1 MTEFENKITPLTNGD
16 IVVNKLINY
25 KFKIGDYLIYDK
37 QQKFYYNFDYA
48 EKYNLLWDPEKIAGY
63 VAKDEINFDN
73 TESDKT
79 TIIKIRQYNE

>member
-1 MTEFENKITPLTNGD
+1 MTTFESKITPLTNGG
-16 IVVNKLINY
+16 IVVVNKPINY

-37 QQKFYYNFDYA
+37 QQKFYYNFD
-48 EKYNLLWDPEKIAGY
+48 
-63 VAKDEINFDN
+63 N